1 MLFRSREEGGAG
13 VERTSGPAEE
23 VVEGDRFGALV
34 RIVVDED
41 AERGGRN
48 VPQELKDG
56 AVFLTELFEKAG
68 KVLLEND
75 FSAGGCGFVH
85 GREGLG

>member
-1 MLFRSREEGGAG
+1 M
-13 VERTSGPAEE
+13 ERTSGPAEE